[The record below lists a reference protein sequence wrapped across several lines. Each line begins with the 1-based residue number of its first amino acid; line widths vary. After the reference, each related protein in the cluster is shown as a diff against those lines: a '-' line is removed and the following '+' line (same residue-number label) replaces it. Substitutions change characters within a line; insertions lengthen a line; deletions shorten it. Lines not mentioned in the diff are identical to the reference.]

1 MLLGDRAG
9 LLLDRRG
16 QLLMCGL
23 EMRLYLACA
32 GGFRDLH
39 LRGMAISRGL
49 RGRDRR
55 GCGGRDLIPALAS
68 GCIEHIQEVPGT
80 W

>member
-1 MLLGDRAG
+1 
-9 LLLDRRG
+9 
-16 QLLMCGL
+16 
-23 EMRLYLACA
+23 MRLYLACA